1 MSILCY
7 IECHREQLEVGL
19 VVGLVLGEDVVAT
32 IVMWRN
38 LMQRLSRVT
47 MIEPMGVNLPMMVDM
62 TVKE

>member
-1 MSILCY
+1 M
-7 IECHREQLEVGL
+7 
-19 VVGLVLGEDVVAT
+19 LGEDMVAT

-47 MIEPMGVNLPMMVDM
+47 MIEPMGVSLPMVVDM